1 MKLCETSD
9 QLQHEGPPHAH
20 GPARSAADTST
31 SGSTANPA
39 AAVDSPRSKYNW
51 LQHWWPVLSLE
62 MLHKDKPNAVTILGR
77 QLVVWWDQPQAQ
89 WVVMEDSC
97 PHR

>member
-1 MKLCETSD
+1 MTNIEDAQGDHHTTSET
-9 QLQHEGPPHAH
+9 
-20 GPARSAADTST
+20 
-31 SGSTANPA
+31 A
-39 AAVDSPRSKYNW
+39 AAASQHNW

>member
-1 MKLCETSD
+1 M
-9 QLQHEGPPHAH
+9 
-20 GPARSAADTST
+20 
-31 SGSTANPA
+31 
-39 AAVDSPRSKYNW
+39 
-51 LQHWWPVLSLE
+51 SLE